1 MQINNDSYCVY
12 IHTFP
17 NRKVYVG
24 ITCTAPK
31 RRWRA
36 DGSGYRKQPVIYH
49 AIKKYGW
56 ENVNHE
62 IIDSNLT
69 KDEACK
75 FEMLLIDK
83 LKSNQHE
90 FGYNVDNGGQTSGS
104 HSPET
109 LEKMRKSILGEKNHN
124 YGKDFSKETR
134 EKLSLSHK
142 GKKTGADNPA
152 AKSVICLETGE
163 IFPTTVSAA
172 KAVNV
177 SRGTICSCLLGRS
190 KTAGGYH
197 WKYAS

>member
-17 NRKVYVG
+17 NGKVYVG
-24 ITCTAPK
+24 ITCTAPE

-56 ENVNHE
+56 ENINHE
-62 IIDSNLT
+62 IAASNLT

-104 HSPET
+104 HSHET
-109 LEKMRKSILGEKNHN
+109 LEKMRKSMLGEKNHN
-124 YGKDFSKETR
+124 YGKEFSKETR
-134 EKLSLSHK
+134 ERLSLSHK

-152 AKSVICLETGE
+152 AKSVLCIETGE

>member
-1 MQINNDSYCVY
+1 MQRNNDSYCVY

-17 NRKVYVG
+17 NGKVYVG
-24 ITCTAPK
+24 ITCTAPE

-62 IIDSNLT
+62 IIASNLT

-109 LEKMRKSILGEKNHN
+109 LEKMRKSMLGEKNHN

-152 AKSVICLETGE
+152 AKSVMCLETGE

>member
-17 NRKVYVG
+17 NGKVYVG
-24 ITCTAPK
+24 ITCTAPE

-62 IIDSNLT
+62 IVASNLT

-83 LKSNQHE
+83 LKSNRHE
-90 FGYNVDNGGQTSGS
+90 FGYNIDNGGQTSGS

-109 LEKMRKSILGEKNHN
+109 LEKMRKSMLGEKNHN

-152 AKSVICLETGE
+152 AKSVMCIETGE

>member
-17 NRKVYVG
+17 NGKVYVG
-24 ITCTAPK
+24 ITCTAPE

-62 IIDSNLT
+62 IVASNLT

-109 LEKMRKSILGEKNHN
+109 LEKMRKSMLGEKNHN

-152 AKSVICLETGE
+152 AKSVMCIETGE
-163 IFPTTVSAA
+163 VFPTTVSAA

>member
-17 NRKVYVG
+17 NGKVYVG
-24 ITCTAPK
+24 ITCTAPE

-56 ENVNHE
+56 ENINHE
-62 IIDSNLT
+62 IVASNLT

-104 HSPET
+104 HSHET
-109 LEKMRKSILGEKNHN
+109 LEKMRKSMLGEKNHN
-124 YGKDFSKETR
+124 YGKEFSKETR
-134 EKLSLSHK
+134 ERLSLLHK

-152 AKSVICLETGE
+152 AKSVLCIETGE

>member
-1 MQINNDSYCVY
+1 MQRNNDSYYVY

-17 NRKVYVG
+17 NGKVYVG
-24 ITCTAPK
+24 ITCTAPE

-62 IIDSNLT
+62 IIASNLT

-109 LEKMRKSILGEKNHN
+109 LEKMRKSMLGEKNHN

-152 AKSVICLETGE
+152 AKSVMCLETGE

>member
-17 NRKVYVG
+17 NGKVYVG
-24 ITCTAPK
+24 ITCTAPE

-62 IIDSNLT
+62 IVASNLT

-83 LKSNQHE
+83 LKSNRHE

-109 LEKMRKSILGEKNHN
+109 LEKMRKSMLGEKNHN

-152 AKSVICLETGE
+152 AKSVMCIETGE

-172 KAVNV
+172 KAANV

>member
-17 NRKVYVG
+17 NGKVYVG
-24 ITCTAPK
+24 ITCTAPE

-36 DGSGYRKQPVIYH
+36 DGSEYRKQPVIYH

-56 ENVNHE
+56 ENINHE
-62 IIDSNLT
+62 IVASNLT

-104 HSPET
+104 HSHET
-109 LEKMRKSILGEKNHN
+109 LEKMRKSMLGEKNHN
-124 YGKDFSKETR
+124 YGKEFSKETR
-134 EKLSLSHK
+134 ERLSLSHK

-152 AKSVICLETGE
+152 AKSVLCIETGE

>member
-17 NRKVYVG
+17 NGKVYVG
-24 ITCTAPK
+24 ITCTAPE

-62 IIDSNLT
+62 IVASNLT

-83 LKSNQHE
+83 LKSNRHE

-109 LEKMRKSILGEKNHN
+109 LEKMRKSMLGEKNHN

-152 AKSVICLETGE
+152 AKSVMCIETGE

>member
-17 NRKVYVG
+17 NGKVYVG
-24 ITCTAPK
+24 ITCTAPE

-36 DGSGYRKQPVIYH
+36 DGSGYRKQSVIYH

-62 IIDSNLT
+62 IVASNLT
-69 KDEACK
+69 KDEVCK

-83 LKSNQHE
+83 LKSNRHE

-109 LEKMRKSILGEKNHN
+109 LEKMRKSMLGEKNHN

-152 AKSVICLETGE
+152 AKSVMCIETGE

-172 KAVNV
+172 KAANV

>member
-17 NRKVYVG
+17 NGKVYVG
-24 ITCTAPK
+24 ITCTAPE

-62 IIDSNLT
+62 IIASNLT

-109 LEKMRKSILGEKNHN
+109 LEKMRKSMLGEKNHN

-142 GKKTGADNPA
+142 GKKTGADNPT
-152 AKSVICLETGE
+152 AKRVMCIETGE
-163 IFPTTVSAA
+163 IFLTTVSAA
-172 KAVNV
+172 KAVNI

>member
-1 MQINNDSYCVY
+1 MQIINDSYCVY

-17 NRKVYVG
+17 NGKVYVG
-24 ITCTAPK
+24 ITCTAPE

-62 IIDSNLT
+62 IIASNLT

-109 LEKMRKSILGEKNHN
+109 LEKMRKSMLGEKNHN

-152 AKSVICLETGE
+152 AKSVVCIETGE

-177 SRGTICSCLLGRS
+177 SRGTICSCLLGHS

>member
-17 NRKVYVG
+17 NGKVYVG
-24 ITCTAPK
+24 ITCTAPE

-62 IIDSNLT
+62 IVASNLT

-109 LEKMRKSILGEKNHN
+109 LEKMRKSMLGEKNHN
-124 YGKDFSKETR
+124 YGKEFSKETR
-134 EKLSLSHK
+134 ERLSLSHK

-152 AKSVICLETGE
+152 AKSVLCIETGE

-177 SRGTICSCLLGRS
+177 GRGTICSCLLGRS

-197 WKYAS
+197 WKYA

>member
-17 NRKVYVG
+17 NGKVYVG
-24 ITCTAPK
+24 ITCTAPE

-56 ENVNHE
+56 ENINHE
-62 IIDSNLT
+62 IVASNLT

-104 HSPET
+104 HSHET
-109 LEKMRKSILGEKNHN
+109 LEKMRKSMLGEKNHN
-124 YGKDFSKETR
+124 YGKEFSKETR
-134 EKLSLSHK
+134 ERLSLSHK

-152 AKSVICLETGE
+152 AKSVLCIETGE

-177 SRGTICSCLLGRS
+177 SRGTICFCLLGRS

>member
-17 NRKVYVG
+17 NGKVYVG
-24 ITCTAPK
+24 ITCTAPE

-62 IIDSNLT
+62 IIASNLT

-109 LEKMRKSILGEKNHN
+109 LEKMRKSMLGEKNHN

-152 AKSVICLETGE
+152 AKSVMCLETGE

>member
-17 NRKVYVG
+17 NGKVYVG
-24 ITCTAPK
+24 ITCTAPE

-62 IIDSNLT
+62 IVASNLT

-109 LEKMRKSILGEKNHN
+109 LEKMRKSMLGEKNHN

-152 AKSVICLETGE
+152 AKSVMCIETGE